1 MAQKVFGFF
10 GLMLAVALLLTAGA
24 QGDPVVGFGRVA
36 INGNPTNVG
45 FVDVAINPG
54 ASTGVGFLNVAVDF
68 NSNGLD
74 PGDWLVFN
82 SEIPLQSTD
91 FGGNSA
97 TFSSTFDLSS
107 LSPSGSYTVY
117 AAFDLTSRSSS
128 DFTNLQTNPGVSF
141 SIYDIGDLQDGINL
155 GLDAGAGGNGGN
167 SGSVLNPGDGSLSPL
182 NQIIG
187 RVRHDTPGIKQKK
200 NECAPTSAAQSLYW
214 LQKRHPGAL
223 GGKLPGQDDLI
234 DKLKKGMQ
242 WDDGISPGNFEPGK
256 KKVIDD
262 LKLDKLIVTKKGG
275 QFDGT
280 NTFDFVK
287 KEIEAG
293 EDVELRIQYKKA
305 DGSNDGGHWVT
316 ATGWF
321 DNGSKKKLYF
331 KDPLTGGDTVD
342 EYELDGTRIKNY
354 KYGDRAY
361 ISFAVSQSVVPE
373 PGTMALFGIGVLAP
387 ALAAWRRR
395 KG

>member
-1 MAQKVFGFF
+1 MARKAFGFL
-10 GLMLAVALLLTAGA
+10 GIALAIAMWLVTGT
-24 QGDPVVGFGRVA
+24 QGDPVVGFGQIA
-36 INGNPTNVG
+36 INGNPTSVG
-45 FVDVAINPG
+45 FVDVAITPG
-54 ASTGVGFLNVAVDF
+54 ASTGVGYLNVAVDW

-82 SEIPLQSTD
+82 SEIPLQSSD

-97 TFSSTFDLSS
+97 AFSSTFDLSS
-107 LSPSGSYTVY
+107 ISLSGSYTVY
-117 AAFDLTSRSSS
+117 ASFDLSTRSIL
-128 DFTNLQTNPGVSF
+128 DFTNLQTNAGVLF

-155 GLDAGAGGNGGN
+155 GLDAGAGGFGTG
-167 SGSVLNPGDGSLSPL
+167 SGSSLSPGDGALSPL
-182 NQIIG
+182 NNIIG

-214 LQKRHPGAL
+214 LQQRHPGAL
-223 GGKLPGQDDLI
+223 GGKLPGQNDLI
-234 DKLKKGMQ
+234 DKLKTAMQ
-242 WDDGISPGNFEPGK
+242 WNDGIAPDDFEPGK
-256 KKVIDD
+256 KKVIED

-293 EDVELRIQYKKA
+293 EDVELRIQYKNA

-316 ATGWF
+316 VAGWF
-321 DNGSKKKLYF
+321 DDGTKKKLYF
-331 KDPLTGGDTVD
+331 KDPLTGGNTVD

-354 KYGDRAY
+354 KYGARAY

-373 PGTMALFGIGVLAP
+373 PGTMALFGIGVMAP
-387 ALAAWRRR
+387 MVAAWRRR
-395 KG
+395 KK